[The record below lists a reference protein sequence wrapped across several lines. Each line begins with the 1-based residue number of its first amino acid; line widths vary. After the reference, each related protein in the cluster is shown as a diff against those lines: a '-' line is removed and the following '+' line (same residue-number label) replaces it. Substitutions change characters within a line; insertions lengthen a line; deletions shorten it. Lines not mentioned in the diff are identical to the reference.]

1 MHPAPED
8 VMPCHEAPP
17 VAPAHEGH
25 ADALSSPGE
34 DCCSQE
40 IQQGDEALPV
50 SLAELPVLKA
60 AVTLSLMVSPAP
72 LPTSPP
78 RDLPEH
84 DHPPHAPPLGLHLLH
99 GVLLT

>member
-1 MHPAPED
+1 
-8 VMPCHEAPP
+8 MPCHEAPP
-17 VAPAHEGH
+17 VAPAPEDH
-25 ADALSSPGE
+25 ADAHSSMPGE

-60 AVTLSLMVSPAP
+60 AVTLLLMVSPAP

-78 RDLPEH
+78 RDLSEH